1 MVLFGRL
8 TYTQLGISDRT
19 KTDGVAAALALD
31 SARAGHAAYYF
42 GSRSTFRHIYSD
54 FRHSRHSHWSSSI
67 SQQRRVVFI
76 IVVFIVVVFI
86 IVVFIIDMCVP
97 YYGPA
102 ISFVSLRC
110 IVSADKK
117 ASIIFEF
124 SGLRREKEKVCSF
137 RFECCTPNVFVLLF
151 WLQGP

>member
-8 TYTQLGISDRT
+8 KYTQLGISDRT

-76 IVVFIVVVFI
+76 IVVFI
-86 IVVFIIDMCVP
+86 IDMCVP

-124 SGLRREKEKVCSF
+124 SGLRREKEKVYSF